1 MATGAKTSV
10 VLIDCSELSADEK
23 LALASQIS
31 DRLAGTAIALVK
43 GEDIVLDQLSGEK
56 PDPSVVKDAVIRFIS
71 RRKKAEDYSVE
82 VIGERIVVHS
92 ADPIAAIRRKRQK
105 QLPPN
110 LQQCPFCGFVTPYEE
125 LYTVHLR
132 AHLPPQG
139 R

>member
-1 MATGAKTSV
+1 MTTGAKTSV
-10 VLIDCSELSADEK
+10 VFIDCSELSADEK

-31 DRLAGTAIALVK
+31 DRLGGAAIALVK

-56 PDPSVVKDAVIRFIS
+56 PDQSVVKDAVIHFIS

-82 VIGERIVVHS
+82 VIGERIIVHS
-92 ADPIAAIRRKRQK
+92 ADPIASMRKKRQK
-105 QLPPN
+105 RLPPN